1 MKIERVTGLFFS
13 ATGNTRKVTEEI
25 TYALGDQFDAE
36 TEALGITKP
45 AARKRRRRFDGSDLL
60 VIGLPTYAGKLP
72 NKIPPDLS
80 NITAEGA
87 LAVCVVTFGNRAFDH
102 SLAELV
108 HTMTENGFTV
118 IGGGAFACRHAFTDK
133 LAAGRPDEEDLAAAR
148 QFAADAAA
156 KVLAGDFTQPLI
168 PGDAAAPYYV
178 PLREDGERAV
188 FLKARPKL
196 DPELCDRCGICAEVC
211 PMGAIDRENVK
222 SVPGICI
229 KCQACVRRC
238 PKKARYFDDPDFL
251 SHVAMLERDYT
262 ERKENAFFL

>member
-25 TYALGDQFDAE
+25 TYALGDQLGAE

-45 AARKRRRRFDGSDLL
+45 AARKRSRSFGRGDLL

-72 NKIPPDLS
+72 NKILPDLS

-87 LAVCVVTFGNRAFDH
+87 LAVCAVTFGNRAFDN

-108 HTMTENGFTV
+108 NVMAGNGFTV
-118 IGGGAFACRHAFTDK
+118 IGGAAFACRHAFTDK
-133 LAAGRPDEEDLAAAR
+133 LAPGRPDETDLAAASA
-148 QFAADAAA
+148 FAGRAAE
-156 KVLAGDFTQPLI
+156 KVLGGDLSSPAV
-168 PGDAAAPYYV
+168 PGDPAAPYYV

-188 FLKARPKL
+188 FLKAKPKL
-196 DPELCDRCGICAEVC
+196 DPERCDRCGICAEVC

-222 SVPGICI
+222 SVPGTCI

-251 SHVAMLERDYT
+251 SHVAMLEQNYT
-262 ERKENAFFL
+262 GRQENSFYL